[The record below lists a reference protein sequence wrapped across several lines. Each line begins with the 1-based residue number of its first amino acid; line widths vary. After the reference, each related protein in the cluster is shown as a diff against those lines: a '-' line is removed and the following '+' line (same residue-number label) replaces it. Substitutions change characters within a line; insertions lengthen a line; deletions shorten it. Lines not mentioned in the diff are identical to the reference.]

1 MAEYKLA
8 LIKKLLYFNTLKCYC
23 NYYLPSQTKWYLV
36 NLVKK
41 KSKKKKKKKKD
52 CLIK

>member
-23 NYYLPSQTKWYLV
+23 NYYLPAKQSGT
-36 NLVKK
+36 
-41 KSKKKKKKKKD
+41 
-52 CLIK
+52 